1 MQPNLKEADF
11 QRLVIDYAHLN
22 RWRVAHFRASLNQ
35 RGKWQTAI
43 AGDAKGFP
51 DLVLV
56 RDRVIFAEL
65 KTDRGVISDA
75 QKQWRDWL
83 KTAGAEH
90 HVWRPRDWTDIER
103 ILGASPF

>member
-1 MQPNLKEADF
+1 MSELERDF

-35 RGKWQTAI
+35 RGKWQTAV

-56 RDRVIFAEL
+56 RDRVIFSEL

-83 KTAGAEH
+83 KAAGAEH
-90 HVWRPRDWTDIER
+90 HVWRPRDWSDIER